1 MLLPLQGEHYHA
13 TLPRVPVPLRV
24 TSVLGLGLL
33 AFQAVLSRPKN
44 TNNPIHYQTLL
55 TFTPPY
61 IYYMYPHAAFCLLDI
76 SNGAVNL
83 R

>member
-24 TSVLGLGLL
+24 TSALGLGLL

-44 TNNPIHYQTLL
+44 TNYLIQFQTPPHLH
-55 TFTPPY
+55 TPY
-61 IYYMYPHAAFCLLDI
+61 IYNMYPHAAFCLLDI
-76 SNGAVNL
+76 GHYEVNL